1 MYSYFK
7 RLILAHYKDFIWKEN
22 ANAAAKGRGA
32 NGRSYG
38 SVTAAARHR

>member
-22 ANAAAKGRGA
+22 ANAAKGH
-32 NGRSYG
+32 NSNVRSYG
-38 SVTAAARHR
+38 AVTAAARHR

>member
-22 ANAAAKGRGA
+22 ANAAAKGH
-32 NGRSYG
+32 NSNVRSYG
-38 SVTAAARHR
+38 AVTAAARHR